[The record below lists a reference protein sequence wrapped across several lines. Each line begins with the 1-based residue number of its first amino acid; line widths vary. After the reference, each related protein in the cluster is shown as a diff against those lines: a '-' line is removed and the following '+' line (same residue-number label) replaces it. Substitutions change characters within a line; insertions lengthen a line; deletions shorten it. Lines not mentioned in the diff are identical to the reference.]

1 MRKLLFVAVLAGL
14 ALPVGLW
21 GAEMRVGFVNASAIF
36 EQFSAAKEAQ
46 QAYEKEMSD
55 LGRQVEVMEAEIKAF
70 ADTLETR
77 KYLFSEDRLREKQ
90 QELEKRQEDYVRF
103 RQDAEMKAAR
113 RNEELTKPIV
123 TAIED
128 AAKSVAE
135 KEGFDLVL
143 DSAAGIVVYSKP
155 ELDLTDRVL
164 QSLEQARQAGQTG
177 SDQPQTGQPQTGGSE

>member
-1 MRKLLFVAVLAGL
+1 MRKLLFGAVLAGL
-14 ALPVGLW
+14 ALPVCLR

-46 QAYEKEMSD
+46 QAYEKEMAD
-55 LGRQVEVMEAEIKAF
+55 LGKQVEVMERDIKAF

-90 QELEKRQEDYVRF
+90 QELEKQQQDYIKF
-103 RQDAEMKAAR
+103 RQDAEMKAAK
-113 RNEELTKPIV
+113 RNEELTRPIV
-123 TAIED
+123 QAIEE

-143 DSAAGIVVYSKP
+143 DSAAGIVVYSRP
-155 ELDLTDRVL
+155 DLDLTDRVL
-164 QSLEQARQAGQTG
+164 QSLEQARQAGQA
-177 SDQPQTGQPQTGGSE
+177 TGGSE

>member
-1 MRKLLFVAVLAGL
+1 MRKLLFAAVLAGL
-14 ALPVGLW
+14 ALPVCLW

-46 QAYEKEMSD
+46 QAYEKEMAD
-55 LGRQVEVMEAEIKAF
+55 LGKQVEAMEREIKAF
-70 ADTLETR
+70 TDTLETR

-90 QELEKRQEDYVRF
+90 QELEKRQADYVQF
-103 RQDAEMKAAR
+103 RQDAEARAAK

-123 TAIED
+123 VAIED

-164 QSLEQARQAGQTG
+164 QSLEQARQAGQT
-177 SDQPQTGQPQTGGSE
+177 QTGQTKTGGSE

>member
-1 MRKLLFVAVLAGL
+1 VLLVLVCLGL
-14 ALPVGLW
+14 VIPASAMSVETKIGY
-21 GAEMRVGFVNASAIF
+21 VNASLIF
-36 EQFSAAKEAQ
+36 EQFSTAKEAQ
-46 QAYEKEMSD
+46 QAYEKEMAD
-55 LGRQVEVMEAEIKAF
+55 LGKQVEVMEAEIKAF

-90 QELEKRQEDYVRF
+90 QELEKRKEDYLRF
-103 RQDAEMKAAR
+103 RQDAETRAAK
-113 RNEELTKPIV
+113 RNEELTRPIV
-123 TAIED
+123 VAIED

-164 QSLEQARQAGQTG
+164 QTLEQARQASQT
-177 SDQPQTGQPQTGGSE
+177 QTGGSE